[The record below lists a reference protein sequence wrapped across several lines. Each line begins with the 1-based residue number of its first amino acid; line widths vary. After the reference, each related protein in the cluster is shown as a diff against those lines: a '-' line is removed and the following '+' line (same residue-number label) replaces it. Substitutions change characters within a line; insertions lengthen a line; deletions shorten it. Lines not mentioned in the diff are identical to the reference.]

1 MRGCVSRL
9 QVFKLQGKICRLQ
22 HFLEMK
28 ACLFWFACL
37 VLLGFVSPNQ
47 EGMLFTTDLILKTL
61 FLEHQGY
68 VFVRVF

>member
-1 MRGCVSRL
+1 MRECVTRL
-9 QVFKLQGKICRLQ
+9 QILKLQGKICRLQ

-28 ACLFWFACL
+28 ACLLCSVCL
-37 VLLGFVSPNQ
+37 ILLGIVSPNQ
-47 EGMLFTTDLILKTL
+47 EGMLFTIDLILRTL